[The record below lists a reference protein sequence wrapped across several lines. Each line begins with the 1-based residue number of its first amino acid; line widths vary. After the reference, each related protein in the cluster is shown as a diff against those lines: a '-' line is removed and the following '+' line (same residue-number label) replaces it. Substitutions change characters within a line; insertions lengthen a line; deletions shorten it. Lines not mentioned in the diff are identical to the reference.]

1 MLLGSSSNIQTNEKK
16 DLIIYKKVLLISN
29 WCYSMFTPKLDTE
42 TVTVE
47 LIVPKKLG
55 YHTGLVQEEMARK
68 QSKS

>member
-1 MLLGSSSNIQTNEKK
+1 MLLGSSSNIQTNKRK
-16 DLIIYKKVLLISN
+16 DLFIYKKVLLISN
-29 WCYSMFTPKLDTE
+29 WYSMFTPKLDTE

>member
-1 MLLGSSSNIQTNEKK
+1 MLLGSSSNIQTNKRK

-29 WCYSMFTPKLDTE
+29 WYSMFTPKLDTE